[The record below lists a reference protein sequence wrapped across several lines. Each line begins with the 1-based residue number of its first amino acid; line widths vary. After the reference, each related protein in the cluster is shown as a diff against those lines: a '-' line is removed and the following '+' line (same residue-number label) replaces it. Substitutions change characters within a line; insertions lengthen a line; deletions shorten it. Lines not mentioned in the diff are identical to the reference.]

1 MSLQLQAR
9 HLFNPS
15 TSSIEDATHIYKQI
29 QVYNNNKQQLAP
41 SISCTFNQVQL
52 SSIVDSASD
61 YYASIVRWSAQ
72 STLPVIIPDVL
83 TQEGAYKTLTYSGL
97 TNYYIG
103 IITLADIDKIE
114 LSGNHCEATRVIYNP
129 PRNITNNYIAPS
141 NLLINQSAVY
151 QNPYFY
157 ISNINE
163 FLNYI
168 NGALDYLANIIAGD
182 ALTTIPRFAFNTST
196 GKIELLVPN
205 VTYGFGSKG
214 VAPKYAII
222 INQQLYNIMGSFNLS
237 RLTST
242 KVWSTSEGEALISQW
257 YSFVPNND
265 LGRSAF
271 VNQDTDGKTSVIDI
285 ITQTNSSIQAMS
297 PVDSI
302 QMETATIPVQN
313 TLVGSPTFLGPPI
326 NNSSA
331 SQNNVA
337 VLTSYQ
343 VGLNS
348 GTEYSQG
355 YIQYSPTTE
364 LRLID
369 CLSNGNIQNLQIS
382 VKWLDKIGQSH
393 DMLLPNG
400 QGASM
405 LLLFRKKSFNGR

>member
-15 TSSIEDATHIYKQI
+15 TSSIENATHIYKQI
-29 QVYNNNKQQLAP
+29 QVYNNNTDPTAP
-41 SISCTFNQVQL
+41 SIPCTFNQVQL
-52 SSIVDSASD
+52 SSIVDCAAD
-61 YYASIVRWSAQ
+61 YYASIVRWSCQ
-72 STLPVIIPDVL
+72 STLPVIIPDMVL
-83 TQEGAYKTLTYSGL
+83 NVTSVPNAFVGQ
-97 TNYYIG
+97 TNYLVGVIK
-103 IITLADIDKIE
+103 LAD
-114 LSGNHCEATRVIYNP
+114 LANLNVAGNDAERVIYNP
-129 PRNITNNYIAPS
+129 SFNTTNNYRPPKN
-141 NLLINQSAVY
+141 NLSSQALVY
-151 QNPYFY
+151 QDPYFW
-157 ISNINE
+157 ISNISE
-163 FLNYI
+163 FLNLI
-168 NGALDYLANIIAGD
+168 NVALQTAMTQIDTKITA
-182 ALTTIPRFAFNTST
+182 PKFAYNSST
-196 GKIELLVPN
+196 GKIELMVEN
-205 VTYGFGSKG
+205 ANFGRPAAG
-214 VAPKYAII
+214 TDPIYAVVM
-222 INQQLYNIMGSFNLS
+222 NQQLYNIMASFNVVRLETFAIKS
-237 RLTST
+237 TSSDDVLTSVWYYVVANDDNGRSSFVSQDTEGKT
-242 KVWSTSEGEALISQW
+242 KV
-257 YSFVPNND
+257 
-265 LGRSAF
+265 
-271 VNQDTDGKTSVIDI
+271 IDV
-285 ITQTNSSIQAMS
+285 ITQTNSSIPAMS

-313 TLVGSPTFLGPPI
+313 TLVGSPSFLGPAI
-326 NNSSA
+326 NNASA

-343 VGLNS
+343 VGLTT